1 MGTILLGL
9 LTTWGIVSTYK
20 LRQARILM
28 MTDPLTR
35 TYNRRW
41 LEGRDTNK
49 NVHTSVVYFD
59 MDNFK
64 IINDTKGHAAGDR
77 ALQYLVDTIKLYARN
92 TDTVVR
98 LGGDEFLL
106 ICPGAFPFNV
116 GRLLTSIQTDL
127 DKVGLSV
134 TVGIGGMHKKHRL
147 NLKTLIEE
155 AELNMRLA
163 KDIHRRKAH
172 G

>member
-41 LEGRDTNK
+41 LEGRDTTK
-49 NVHTSVVYFD
+49 NIYTAVLYFD

-64 IINDTKGHAAGDR
+64 YINDTKGHGAGDS
-77 ALQYLVDTIKLYARN
+77 ALEYLVDTIKLYSRR

-98 LGGDEFLL
+98 VGGDEFLL
-106 ICPGAFPFNV
+106 VCPGAHYTD
-116 GRLLTSIQTDL
+116 LEDTITSINAAL
-127 DKVGLSV
+127 ANVGLSV
-134 TVGIGGMHKKHRL
+134 TVGKAGASTKHQP
-147 NLKTLIEE
+147 NLRKLIEE
-155 AELNMRLA
+155 AEINMRLEKA
-163 KDIHRRKAH
+163 IHRRKAH